1 MAAPPITPYDELGL
15 DAPFAESDTTSS
27 RFETTPTWSELETP
41 YSGTIAGEE
50 EASDTRHGEYED
62 EGLAWL
68 DVEAESDVTTNE
80 TLEGE
85 WSPGESES
93 EADVQVGWSEDEA
106 TPAQEHEDRQR
117 LPTPVD
123 FRERA
128 ALELDGFPEY
138 ITDITP
144 AQRKAIEDL
153 AIQIIRSNETSQP
166 IYAFR
171 VEGFADIARRIP
183 DPKERKWFEDGIS
196 KERAENGFTL
206 LVDALR
212 RKGGNAIADRI
223 ARRSTKFG
231 LGSQRLKVPNA
242 KNEAEFRRNR
252 RVVFIVRQVTFIPP
266 PPKPPERPS
275 SVIEDRFSV
284 QLLRAATIGV
294 SVATGVEVLTVA
306 ADLQIVDHM
315 ENKRAVFKV
324 ETMGG
329 GFGIGPTKLGGS
341 FNYKEGPPRKFRT
354 FRLLGRGAPNIG
366 LGSFDGKVTVFV
378 DPGGGAGPK
387 TAGASLSIS
396 FDALEANGANTQ
408 PSVIPIPGGN
418 NATIATPGISFGH
431 ATHGYMRMVGTPA
444 PSQEAEQPES
454 LDERGF
460 DEYFD
465 ATPSS
470 EYQVDQSQLDESRLD
485 EGRFDESTV
494 AQALESMS
502 WQHAGAESEYEDEA
516 RRRHPQDAVKTDR
529 WSIAFLS
536 SVGGGAKKVG
546 GAIGLFDLM
555 NRETNRAHRM
565 SISALGK
572 TSGLPVGVSFRD
584 SGYVKF
590 KTRVPMSFAD
600 FHDRLARLTLKDR
613 IGKSW
618 RSVTVYDV
626 DKVKELMRV
635 EVDNWNLTGWHGF
648 NGLGRTSIHY
658 GNGRPTGNP
667 DYDLKLNLP
676 AKEDVPV
683 GFKVATFDFGLVIR
697 APGDV
702 LFDFDT
708 DWLHYQADQTLSDII
723 RYINTLPPGYVRIGV
738 EGHTDSVEKKPGY
751 NLALSKRRAQSV
763 LNYFTRNKW
772 AFNRDY
778 AFDAARGFGATKPV
792 EPNRKPDG
800 SDNPDGRARN
810 RRVEI
815 YLYRK

>member
-1 MAAPPITPYDELGL
+1 MAAPPISPYDELGL
-15 DAPFAESDTTSS
+15 DAPFAETDTTSS
-27 RFETTPTWSELETP
+27 RYETTPTWSELETP
-41 YSGTIAGEE
+41 YSETIAAGEE
-50 EASDTRHGEYED
+50 EAADTRNAEYED

-68 DVEAESDVTTNE
+68 DVEAESGAAPSE
-80 TLEGE
+80 ALEGE
-85 WSPGESES
+85 WSSS
-93 EADVQVGWSEDEA
+93 EAEAEAPVQVGWSEDEA
-106 TPAQEHEDRQR
+106 ATQASEHEDRQR

-153 AIQIIRSNETSQP
+153 AVQIIRSNETSNP

-242 KNEAEFRRNR
+242 SSEAEFRKNR

-275 SVIEDRFSV
+275 SAIEDRFSV
-284 QLLRAATIGV
+284 QLLRAATVAV
-294 SVATGVEVLTVA
+294 SVVQGVEVLTVA
-306 ADLQIVDHM
+306 ADLQVVDHM

-329 GFGIGPTKLGGS
+329 GFGVGPTRLGGS
-341 FNYKEGPPRKFRT
+341 FNYKEGPPQKFRT

-366 LGSFDGKVTVFV
+366 LNSFAGKVTVFV

-387 TAGASLSIS
+387 TAGASMSIS

-408 PSVIPIPGGN
+408 PSVVPIPGGN
-418 NATIATPGISFGH
+418 NATVAMPGISFGH
-431 ATHGYMRMVGTPA
+431 ATHGFMRMVGAPA
-444 PSQEAEQPES
+444 PNQEAEA
-454 LDERGF
+454 LDEYES

-465 ATPSS
+465 AGTSR
-470 EYQVDQSQLDESRLD
+470 EDRFDESRLD
-485 EGRFDESTV
+485 ESRFDESAVT
-494 AQALESMS
+494 QALESMS
-502 WQHAGAESEYEDEA
+502 WQQEDAESEHEQEA

-536 SVGGGAKKVG
+536 SVGGGVKKVG

-572 TSGLPVGVSFRD
+572 ASGLPVGVSFRD

-626 DKVKELMRV
+626 DKVKQLMRV

-658 GNGRPTGNP
+658 GNGKPTGNP

-676 AKEDVPV
+676 AKEDIPV
-683 GFKVATFDFGLVIR
+683 GFKVATYDFGLVIR

-738 EGHTDSVEKKPGY
+738 EGHTDHIEKKPGY